1 MLTLTATVLNVFP
14 TTEFVDKMT
23 GDVTPAG
30 HKAQL
35 QYMASVPAGGQKVVL
50 KDFNIRGD
58 GDKFKV
64 CIGKVVSVEVGQYID
79 QKSNKGELFIPKGSL
94 PTVLNQQPVK
104 AAA

>member
-1 MLTLTATVLNVFP
+1 MLTLTATVVNVFP

-30 HKAQL
+30 HKVQL

-50 KDFNIRGD
+50 KDFNVRGD
-58 GDKFKV
+58 GDKWKQCV
-64 CIGKVVSVEVGQYID
+64 SKLVSVEVGQYVD
-79 QKSNKGELFIPKGSL
+79 QNSKKGELYIPKGSL
-94 PTVLNQQPVK
+94 PTVVTQQPQR